1 MNILF
6 VGDIVGK
13 PGRQAVKQRLPEIR
27 DEFNIDLSVVNA
39 ENAAGGSGMSETVV
53 NELFSFGVDVITSG
67 DHVWRNKGVFS
78 VIGYNSRVLKPANYP
93 KSTPGK
99 GSCVVLAA
107 NGIKVGVIN
116 IQGRVFMKPIDC
128 PFLSVTEELKELR
141 SQTKVIIVD
150 FHAEAT
156 SEKIAMGWYLD
167 GKVSAVLGTHTHVPT
182 ADAKILPQGTAYITD
197 TGMVGAERSVL
208 GRDVEPVLK
217 HFTTSLPARFSVA
230 TGDVI
235 INCVVVDIDE
245 STGLA
250 RNIIQLEK

>member
-6 VGDIVGK
+6 IGDIVGK
-13 PGRQAVKQRLPEIR
+13 PGRQAVKQRLPEMR
-27 DEFNIDLSVVNA
+27 NEFDIALCIVNA
-39 ENAAGGSGMSETVV
+39 ENAAGGSGMSGTVV

-67 DHVWRNKGVFS
+67 DHVWRNKDVFS
-78 VIGYNSRVLKPANYP
+78 VMGKNYRVLKPANYP
-93 KSTPGK
+93 KSTPGR
-99 GSCVVLAA
+99 GSCVVSAA

-128 PFLSVTEELKELR
+128 PFVSVTEELREIQQ
-141 SQTKVIIVD
+141 QTKIIVVD

-182 ADAKILPQGTAYITD
+182 ADARVLPQGTAYITD
-197 TGMVGAERSVL
+197 TGMVGAEKSVL
-208 GRDVEPVLK
+208 GRDIDAVLK
-217 HFTTSLPARFSVA
+217 HFTTSLPSRFSVA

-250 RNIIQLEK
+250 RNIMQLEK